1 MLHNLIGTL
10 CVCAVYVCVSVDV
23 DFLGTNCNKKLCL
36 ILHPNAEEK
45 RVLFSQ
51 ETVQKL
57 QKKTKPKK
65 TKPKDSQVIVIACLQ
80 HTEQF
85 APSSLYE
92 AFFHSREHRKHTFFF
107 FFFLVYGCVELIF
120 FLLLFIFVVFYAKG
134 REASDNLYT
143 VYTAH
148 PFTTLP
154 TSRPHPCLHCTR
166 TLRR

>member
-92 AFFHSREHRKHTFFF
+92 AFFHSRQHRKHTLSFFF
-107 FFFLVYGCVELIF
+107 FFFSVWLC
-120 FLLLFIFVVFYAKG
+120 
-134 REASDNLYT
+134 
-143 VYTAH
+143 
-148 PFTTLP
+148 
-154 TSRPHPCLHCTR
+154 
-166 TLRR
+166 

>member
-1 MLHNLIGTL
+1 MCVL
-10 CVCAVYVCVSVDV
+10 CMCVSVDV

-92 AFFHSREHRKHTFFF
+92 AFFHSREHRKHTLSFFF
-107 FFFLVYGCVELIF
+107 IFIF
-120 FLLLFIFVVFYAKG
+120 FKCMAVL
-134 REASDNLYT
+134 N
-143 VYTAH
+143 
-148 PFTTLP
+148 
-154 TSRPHPCLHCTR
+154 
-166 TLRR
+166 